1 MKEITGNIASPKGF
15 TADGI
20 HVGIKK
26 RKLDLGWI
34 VSECPS
40 SVAYVKTTNKVKAAP
55 LILNKRTIQT
65 TGKIQA
71 VIANSGIANACTG
84 QKGMEDAIS
93 MQQQVSETLGI
104 NQDFICVA
112 STGIIGQRLPMSKIK
127 KGIQQLNKDGNAN
140 YFAIAILTTDLNT
153 KTCVVTEKFD
163 QTTVTMAGVAK
174 GSGMIHPNMATM
186 LAFITCDANISTET
200 LQEALK
206 TNIDKTFN
214 QITIDGDT
222 STNDLVLV
230 LSNGVANNKEI
241 LPNTKEFKTF
251 CNMLEHVMRSL
262 AIQIAKDGEGA
273 TKLIEVTVDKMPNE
287 KSARMI
293 AKTVVGSNL
302 VKSAIYDEDPNW
314 GRIFAAIGYT
324 QSNFDI
330 NNVDILIED
339 IPVMIGST
347 PITFDAETMRNK
359 LKNKDIHININMHQG
374 NKSGTAWGCDLTYD
388 YVKINALY
396 TT

>member
-40 SVAYVKTTNKVKAAP
+40 SVAYVQTTNKVKAAP

-93 MQQQVSETLGI
+93 MQQHVSETLGI

-127 KGIQQLNKDGNAN
+127 NGIQQLNKDGNAN
-140 YFAIAILTTDLNT
+140 YFAKAILTTDLNT

-174 GSGMIHPNMATM
+174 GSVMIHPNMATM

-302 VKSAIYDEDPNW
+302 VKSAIYGEDPNW

-324 QSNFDI
+324 QSNFEI

-359 LKNKDIHININMHQG
+359 LKNKDIHININMHQS